1 MYKLFM
7 KSKLKGYLQAA
18 IHRYFLEKMS
28 LKNAFQDQ
36 NRGVRGI
43 WALYRFLSKTC
54 VQNYLAR
61 VPGDPF
67 YEG

>member
-43 WALYRFLSKTC
+43 WAL
-54 VQNYLAR
+54 
-61 VPGDPF
+61 
-67 YEG
+67 